1 MKRSA
6 GLTSAVHA
14 PADLT
19 SVVHAPADLTSGVH
33 DPSDLTSGVLAP
45 FDLTSAINAQAALT
59 IAAPTTV
66 CCPMGV
72 LPPGE
77 ARTTP
82 APSFSPHQTRPA
94 IPLRPTAPPRS
105 VTPSRRVLSPAPVAR
120 QAMSN
125 EVSSSPSRSPV
136 SAREYGSTPCGRS
149 SGPASTACSPNKA
162 ARFPVV
168 SEGQVEFEP
177 PDPEYA
183 RL

>member
-1 MKRSA
+1 MP
-6 GLTSAVHA
+6 SAVHA
-14 PADLT
+14 PAYLT
-19 SVVHAPADLTSGVH
+19 SVVHAPTDLTSGVH
-33 DPSDLTSGVLAP
+33 TPSVLTSGVPAP
-45 FDLTSAINAQAALT
+45 FNLTSAIHAQAART

-77 ARTTP
+77 ATTAP
-82 APSFSPHQTRPA
+82 APSFSPHQMRPA
-94 IPLRPTAPPRS
+94 IPLRPTAPLRS
-105 VTPSRRVLSPAPVAR
+105 VTPSRRVLSLAPVAR

-125 EVSSSPSRSPV
+125 ESSSSPSRSPV
-136 SAREYGSTPCGRS
+136 CAREYGSTPCGRS